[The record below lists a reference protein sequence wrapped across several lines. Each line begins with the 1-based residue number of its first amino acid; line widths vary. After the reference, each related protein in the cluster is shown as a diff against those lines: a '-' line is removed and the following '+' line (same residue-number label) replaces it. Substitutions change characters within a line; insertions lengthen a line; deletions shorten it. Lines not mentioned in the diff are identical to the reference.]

1 MGNYNLKNILLGI
14 GIGLVFS
21 SMINISIGSKELT
34 VEEIKKE
41 AVRHNLIVLSNE
53 EILNNQSPADDP
65 SPAPTTTNAAA
76 KPAQTTPSPAS
87 ETPVSEEKIT
97 VNIKSGMS
105 SESIAE
111 LLKEKGL
118 IKDTKA
124 FLKRLGEVGKE
135 NILKVGSFE
144 IPKNSAYDEIISIL
158 TI

>member
-144 IPKNSAYDEIISIL
+144 IPKNATHDEIISIL
-158 TI
+158 TK